1 LPQWLEDLCWRILYA
16 SSMSPVIIEWIGGI
30 AAFLTT
36 VSWLPQAARTI
47 RTQQTRDISLW
58 AQILLFLGIILW
70 LIYGI
75 YIVSWPLI
83 GANIVTLVLVG
94 IILVMKVKHG

>member
-1 LPQWLEDLCWRILYA
+1 
-16 SSMSPVIIEWIGGI
+16 MSPAMIEWIGGV

-36 VSWLPQAARTI
+36 LSWLPQAVKTI
-47 RTQQTRDISLW
+47 TTRQTRDISLW
-58 AQILLFLGIILW
+58 AQVILLVGIVLW

-83 GANIVTLVLVG
+83 GANVVTMVLVA
-94 IILVMKVKHG
+94 IILTMKLRHG